1 MREKSKKTTT
11 KILAIV
17 GISICSLLILIAFT
31 GRYFGQPFYA
41 VGNFF
46 LGSFGISFYGLMAGA
61 IVACSFVLAGK
72 KVIVPVP
79 YIVNFAFMFLIVVM
93 LVHTYSTVFLSDYN
107 FGEYSRIVFDYYG
120 NLPTFGGVVWGC
132 IAFAFQKALT
142 IWGASIVLWL
152 GLLTTA
158 FFTGKFF
165 VECSTGKIQSVSSEK
180 KQDVEEAASDEETS
194 YNKATLDTTPMRSE
208 AYTLLFEDR
217 HETVLDEEPNPII
230 KQGLYENYS
239 NYDSKPSSKDSVKD
253 SAKNSQ
259 SENTSKS
266 SESKKNA
273 FDYDDFIVKSDS
285 VSDSN
290 TSRAPQSVEEVFF
303 SDSSYNQQSTQNQ
316 NSFGSYNSNSYS
328 NQSDYN
334 TQNSGFGTSQQ
345 SFNQPSS
352 QQQPSFG
359 QSQYSQT
366 NQSNSVNNG
375 NSAGLSD
382 FSSAYQKSSQQ
393 QDFQQATENSQQPV
407 VVPPKTDTWQ
417 TPVEKPLSFE
427 KESVTFEPQQPVV
440 APAEK
445 SVTEDSFFIQSNA
458 EPVEEKTVSEEPSFT
473 STLPEEDK
481 TEVAEPQQRYAVKEV
496 RTAVPGGVQVGFD
509 VVKEE
514 EQKPVHHY
522 IEYQTPPLD
531 LLNEP
536 SEGAHIDMEYIANSA
551 NAIVKKLGVFGIQVE
566 AVEPVVGPTVTQFRF
581 RPISEKTQM
590 KEFYKYDADLKSCL
604 EATGGIRIEAPIP
617 GTNLV
622 GVEVANK
629 KKVPVMLR
637 TIMESNEYRNAKG
650 NLLFVLGQEI
660 TGRMVIEDLAEK
672 PHLLIAGTTGSGK
685 SVALNT
691 MIVSMMYRY
700 SPEYVRFLMV
710 DPKMVEL
717 SKYSGCPH
725 LLTSET
731 IINVQDALSAM
742 DYLINEMEARYKL
755 FKEARV
761 DNISSYN
768 KSINP
773 ETTQKLPY
781 IVFVVDELSDLMS
794 TSKKA
799 MESKILRLAQKSR
812 AAGIHL
818 VLATQRPSKD
828 VITGTIKGNLP
839 CRIALKVASYPD
851 SGVIIGCGGAEKLL
865 GNGDML
871 FMDSKSDS
879 LLRLQ
884 GPYVSNKE
892 ILALVDY
899 NKAQN
904 EVYYEDNIA
913 KQIFTSLKEEEV
925 AEEAESA
932 EKEITIDPYCRK
944 ALRYWL
950 EKNSGM
956 ASMSSLQRG
965 LNVGFN
971 RAGRIMEILTNL
983 GYIEGVEASESG
995 NKKRKVLVTLEQL
1008 PDIFPDLDDNY

>member
-1 MREKSKKTTT
+1 MREKSRKTTT

-17 GISICSLLILIAFT
+17 GISLCSLLVLIAFT

-46 LGSFGISFYGLMAGA
+46 LGSFGISFYGLMAGV

-72 KVIVPVP
+72 KVIVPIP

-93 LVHTYSTVFLSDYN
+93 LVHTYSTVFLGDYN
-107 FGEYSRIVFDYYG
+107 FSEYARIVFDYYG

-142 IWGASIVLWL
+142 IWGSSIVLWL

-158 FFTGKFF
+158 FFAGKFF
-165 VECSTGKIQSVSSEK
+165 VECSTGKLQSATADKQPESEDNTSNEESSI
-180 KQDVEEAASDEETS
+180 
-194 YNKATLDTTPMRSE
+194 NKAALDTTPMRSE

-239 NYDSKPSSKDSVKD
+239 NYESKPSVKEKDDTKNTDLESSV
-253 SAKNSQ
+253 
-259 SENTSKS
+259 KS
-266 SESKKNA
+266 SESKKNS

-285 VSDSN
+285 VVSDNSS
-290 TSRAPQSVEEVFF
+290 SRTFPQSVEQVFF
-303 SDSSYNQQSTQNQ
+303 SDNSYNQQSTQNQ
-316 NSFGSYNSNSYS
+316 GGFGSYGNDESR
-328 NQSDYN
+328 QSDYN
-334 TQNSGFGTSQQ
+334 NTQSSAFG
-345 SFNQPSS
+345 SS
-352 QQQPSFG
+352 QQFFNQTTSQRQSFG
-359 QSQYSQT
+359 QA
-366 NQSNSVNNG
+366 NQSNVSNNG
-375 NSAGLSD
+375 SGSGVSE
-382 FSSAYQKSSQQ
+382 FTSSYQSSAPQQ
-393 QDFQQATENSQQPV
+393 GFQQADQNSQQPV
-407 VVPPKTDTWQ
+407 VVPPQTESWQ
-417 TPVEKPLSFE
+417 TPVDEQPLSFE
-427 KESVTFEPQQPVV
+427 KENTTFEPQQPVV
-440 APAEK
+440 APVEK
-445 SVTEDSFFIQSNA
+445 SVTKDNFFIQSNT
-458 EPVEEKTVSEEPSFT
+458 EPAVEEKAVKEEPSFT

-481 TEVAEPQQRYAVKEV
+481 TEVSEPQQRYTVKEV
-496 RTAVPGGVQVGFD
+496 RTAVPGGVQMGFD
-509 VVKEE
+509 VVKED

-781 IVFVVDELSDLMS
+781 IIFVVDELSDLMS

-839 CRIALKVASYPD
+839 CRVALKVASYPD

-871 FMDSKSDS
+871 FMDSKSDG

-1008 PDIFPDLDDNY
+1008 SDIFPDLDDNY